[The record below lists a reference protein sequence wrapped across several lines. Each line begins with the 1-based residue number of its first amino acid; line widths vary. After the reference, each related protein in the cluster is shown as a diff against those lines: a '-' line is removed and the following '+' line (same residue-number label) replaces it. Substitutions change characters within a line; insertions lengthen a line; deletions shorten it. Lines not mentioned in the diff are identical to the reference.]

1 MKWEAILTNHTFLS
15 QTGKIS
21 SLESSLAERL
31 SPRACGWR
39 GAGAFRDES
48 VPDRRG

>member
-1 MKWEAILTNHTFLS
+1 MKWESILITHTFLS

-21 SLESSLAERL
+21 SLESFLAERL
-31 SPRACGWR
+31 NSRACGWR
-39 GAGAFRDES
+39 GADAFRDES